1 MNCMLDEQISKHR
14 GKPRTP
20 SGVRFS
26 VDLDDIDWAIL
37 DRLQQQGRMGYRE
50 LGRVVG
56 LSAPAVAA
64 RVRKLE
70 AAGVIAGYRAVVD
83 PERLG
88 LRVLAFVSI
97 SVPGGPDADDEVIA
111 AAWEIPEIIDVYRVT
126 GTETYLLQVVVPVVH
141 DLERV
146 LRPLWRFGATT
157 TSVVMS
163 VPIADRPITREMVP

>member
-1 MNCMLDEQISKHR
+1 MN
-14 GKPRTP
+14 
-20 SGVRFS
+20 
-26 VDLDDIDWAIL
+26 LDDIDWAIL
-37 DRLQQQGRMGYRE
+37 DRLQRDGRMGFRE
-50 LGRVVG
+50 LGREVG

-70 AAGVIAGYRAVVD
+70 KEGIISGYRAMVD

-88 LRVLAFVSI
+88 LRVLAYVSI

-111 AAWEIPEIIDVYRVT
+111 AAGEIPEIIDVYRVT
-126 GTETYLLQVVVPVVH
+126 GTETYLVQVMVPVVH

-163 VPIADRPITREMVP
+163 MPIAGRPITRAMVP